1 MAALRSQNQALL
13 ARIQQIQQM
22 DAPSKN
28 NDEKN
33 PSSAVKTLEAEKTVL
48 QCRVQQLSDRL
59 EKLQTTRDAYWQSQ
73 MALHEN
79 ELQNNNQQKLDETK
93 KQHTDFLN
101 DVASLLSRYLPS
113 SYDGTDQATLSVISN
128 VVDKVALAE
137 KKAAIANHKAELM
150 QQQKN
155 EVDTSNIPRVV
166 KTIQS
171 LQEWEKWANEMFTNA
186 TGLDSKKFQDKEL
199 RNRLGE
205 MVLSS
210 IGNKKLLSDLDSLR
224 TQKEALMRGAG
235 CVESERE
242 LQLGALAKVVAFGVR
257 LSKSKQKLVSP
268 IGVTRVR
275 NTLRNN

>member
-1 MAALRSQNQALL
+1 
-13 ARIQQIQQM
+13 
-22 DAPSKN
+22 
-28 NDEKN
+28 
-33 PSSAVKTLEAEKTVL
+33 
-48 QCRVQQLSDRL
+48 
-59 EKLQTTRDAYWQSQ
+59 
-73 MALHEN
+73 
-79 ELQNNNQQKLDETK
+79 
-93 KQHTDFLN
+93 
-101 DVASLLSRYLPS
+101 
-113 SYDGTDQATLSVISN
+113 
-128 VVDKVALAE
+128 
-137 KKAAIANHKAELM
+137 
-150 QQQKN
+150 
-155 EVDTSNIPRVV
+155 
-166 KTIQS
+166 
-171 LQEWEKWANEMFTNA
+171 MFTNA